1 MDETCI
7 RCYETPDRGNVFNA
21 SKGARNPCLLQRQ
34 AAKKRKVCMTLVA
47 FVCNDVGVQT
57 HLPQVLIANERTFLV
72 RDVKKIVEACG
83 GSVAIVRF
91 FNAAFCFCAL
101 HETLRR
107 QHSGW
112 TNAKLSAFIIARL
125 AAVLQAHAGSSQ
137 CVLFLDALR
146 AHLAIP
152 VMDMC
157 ARVNILPIVI
167 PAGCTDILQPLDT
180 HVFSAF
186 KARLRELY
194 AEVRHERDDDVSM
207 AGFVRCVAGAVR
219 DVLCGRDWSH
229 AFAENGFDAAQG
241 GASERFTDLFV
252 DESRN
257 VDASPISLTQL
268 ELCLPLRANATAAM
282 MWRRF
287 LGGAPCAAIPK
298 RRIRALPSRVLPE
311 LGKTRSQTRALLKEN
326 A

>member
-7 RCYETPDRGNVFNA
+7 RCYETPDRGNVFN
-21 SKGARNPCLLQRQ
+21 SSQGARNACLLQRQ

-47 FVCNDVGVQT
+47 FVCNDMDVQA
-57 HLPQVLIANERTFLV
+57 HLPQVLIGNERTFLV

-91 FNAAFCFCAL
+91 IGAVLFFYAL

-107 QHSGW
+107 QCSGW
-112 TNAKLSAFIIARL
+112 TNAKLCSFIIARL
-125 AAVLQAHAGSSQ
+125 AAVLQAHAGDSQ

-157 ARVNILPIVI
+157 ARANILPIVI

-194 AEVRHERDDDVSM
+194 AEARRELNDDVSM
-207 AGFVRCVAGAVR
+207 PGFVRCVAGAVR
-219 DVLCGRDWSH
+219 DILCGRDWSH
-229 AFAENGFDAAQG
+229 AFADNGFDASQG
-241 GASERFTDLFV
+241 GASKRFTNVFLDG
-252 DESRN
+252 DGK
-257 VDASPISLTQL
+257 VDASPITLTQL
-268 ELCLPLRANATAAM
+268 ELCLPLRSNAAAAM

-287 LGGAPCAAIPK
+287 LGGAPCVVVPK
-298 RRIRALPSRVLPE
+298 RRIRALPSRALPE
-311 LGKTRSQTRALLKEN
+311 LGKTRSQTRALLKEKN
-326 A
+326 